1 MIDLL
6 AGAKD
11 GCAAVQRGVD
21 GASVRMVAGRVRA
34 RRWSTP
40 RSALS
45 CHSNR
50 TYRARFPDE
59 HRVFTLVLPPV
70 VSYGSRHMHDYGTQS
85 R

>member
-11 GCAAVQRGVD
+11 WCAAVRRVVD
-21 GASVRMVAGRVRA
+21 GASVRMVAGRVHA

-40 RSALS
+40 RSAFR

-59 HRVFTLVLPPV
+59 HRVYTVVLPPV
-70 VSYGSRHMHDYGTQS
+70 VSYGRRYMHDYGT
-85 R
+85 